1 MQSASKW
8 LLLGFLVSVIMAT
21 SQFEPLPHQQA
32 EALAQARQ
40 YQPVE
45 VLVLQ
50 NPLTRY
56 QDTYGITWGLDYERL
71 KDFAHHSGL
80 QLKFRVFKNKSALEK
95 ALQSGSGRI
104 IISREPLENDDLLD
118 GPALEEVEN
127 GVFCNKKMNDRAL
140 DNLRI
145 KVVKGPLE
153 RTVKQVDEGKNWD
166 CFQSELQIGRL
177 ATQTYLK
184 IGLRKTWKTKNHYS
198 WKIRKNSESLLV
210 LLQTWYRHAARSGT
224 LFAPHYR
231 FFSTLNTLDEA
242 DIRRFYSRIESVLP
256 DYLSAFQDVS
266 HEVKLPWSLLAAVAY
281 QESQWEASAVSYT
294 GVKGLMQ
301 LTKKTAE
308 HMGVTNR
315 EDPFQSIWGGSRY
328 LRHLWNEWSHI
339 KNEKDRLMI
348 TLASYNIGIAHMLD
362 VIQLLEKKGLPK
374 HSWKHIEKVLPTLED
389 EDVFEN
395 LRYGYARGS
404 ETVDFVKRSYSFYQ
418 MLSLKRSHF

>member
-21 SQFEPLPHQQA
+21 SQFEPLPHKQA
-32 EALAQARQ
+32 EALAQART
-40 YQPVE
+40 YQPIE

-71 KDFAHHSGL
+71 KDFAEHSGL
-80 QLKFRVFKNKSALEK
+80 QLKFRVFKNQMALEK
-95 ALQSGSGRI
+95 AYKSGSGRI
-104 IISREPLENDDLLD
+104 IVSREPIQIEDLLE
-118 GPALEEVEN
+118 GPFLEEIEY
-127 GVFCNKKMNDRAL
+127 GVFCNKKMNYLSVDH
-140 DNLRI
+140 LRVKI
-145 KVVKGPLE
+145 SKGPIE
-153 RTVKQVDEGKNWD
+153 RTVKQVEEGKHWD

-184 IGLRKTWKTKNHYS
+184 IGLRKTWKTKDHYS
-198 WKIRKNSESLLV
+198 WKVRKNSESLLI
-210 LLQTWYRHAARSGT
+210 LLQTWYRHAARTGT

-231 FFSTLNTLDEA
+231 FSSTLNTLNEA
-242 DIRRFYSRIESVLP
+242 DIRRFHSRIENILP
-256 DYLSAFQDVS
+256 DYLSAFHDVS

-281 QESQWEASAVSYT
+281 QESQWDSTAVSYT

-301 LTKKTAE
+301 LTKQTAE

-315 EDPFQSIWGGSRY
+315 EDPYQSIWGGSRY

-362 VIQLLEKKGLPK
+362 VISLLEKKGLPK

-395 LRYGYARGS
+395 LRYGYARGT
-404 ETVDFVKRSYSFYQ
+404 ETLDFVKRTYSFYQ
-418 MLSLKRSHF
+418 ILSLKRSSF